1 MAEIRG
7 ASALVLLCILA
18 GQAFSQSY
26 PTKPVRLVVTN
37 APGGATD
44 ILGRLVADR
53 LGQRLSQQVIV
64 DNKGGA
70 GGNIAG
76 AFLANAAPD
85 GHTLLLVNH
94 PGVTTAPA
102 ISKNAGFEP
111 IRDFAPVALL
121 ATQTMLLTLHP
132 SQPPNNVAE
141 FVAYAKA
148 RPGQLSY
155 ATPGIGSPHH
165 LGMEMLKQIAGIDLQ
180 HVPYKGGAP
189 AMQDV
194 VAGLVPAMFASYVIA
209 GPQFQAGK
217 IKVIGVAALAR
228 NVQAPQI
235 PTFTEQGYPGFD
247 VSSWFGIVAPTGTPV
262 AVIGRLNQEI
272 NAATAG
278 SGFSQQLLK
287 VGFEPSAAMTPAE
300 LGELLRNSVTRWN
313 KVIRDVNIQPE

>member
-1 MAEIRG
+1 MPTIRITI
-7 ASALVLLCILA
+7 ALAFFFVLT
-18 GQAFSQSY
+18 GPVSPQGY
-26 PTKPVRLVVTN
+26 PARPVRLVVTN

-44 ILGRLVADR
+44 ILGRLTAERLAQR
-53 LGQRLSQQVIV
+53 LGQQVLV
-64 DNKGGA
+64 DNKPGA

-76 AFLANAAPD
+76 AFLANAPAD
-85 GHTLLLVNH
+85 GHTLLLANH

-111 IRDFAPVALL
+111 VRDFAPIALL

-132 SQPPNNVAE
+132 SQSPNNVAE

-165 LGMEMLKQIAGIDLQ
+165 LGMEMLKQISGSDLQ

-194 VAGLVPAMFASYVIA
+194 VAGLVPVMFASYVIA
-209 GPQFQAGK
+209 GPQLQAGK
-217 IKVIGVAALAR
+217 LKAIGVAALAR
-228 NVQAPQI
+228 NVQAPNI
-235 PTFTEQGYPGFD
+235 PTFAEQGYAGFD
-247 VSSWFGIVAPTGTPV
+247 TSSWFGIVALTGTP
-262 AVIGRLNQEI
+262 ASVIARLNADA
-272 NAATAG
+272 NFAVAA

-287 VGFEPSAAMTPAE
+287 IGFEPAAPITPAE
-300 LGELLRNSVTRWN
+300 FGNLLRTSVEKWN
-313 KVIRDVNIQPE
+313 KIIRDVNIQPE